1 MKRYIKAKTEL
12 SEQLNDLLD
21 ALDDDFGYVVQGI
34 ERLGRLGNNQ
44 GAMQAATELSQ
55 ALNNIIAEL
64 ANLESR

>member
-12 SEQLNDLLD
+12 SEQLSDLLD
-21 ALDDDFGYVVQGI
+21 ALDDDYGYVIQGI

-55 ALNNIIAEL
+55 SLNNIIAEL